1 MTTIIKGNWRDKI
14 DEVMA
19 AQHTPFVFIVSSHA
33 GTEPGDVDV
42 LLSAL
47 DRYTLDPTFEGY
59 GNFATMNPCQGV
71 HNPEWNYTNN
81 EPKWIDGPRLFDVDG
96 VVSFFG
102 NFLDYS
108 HGFSIYTNDQTTI
121 ELLTTAILR
130 NQQRE
135 TYRLAKSKPDAI
147 KATKWREL

>member
-1 MTTIIKGNWRDKI
+1 MTTIIKGNWNDKY
-14 DEVMA
+14 DEVMT
-19 AQHTPFVFIVSSHA
+19 AQHAPFVFINSNGSHFA
-33 GTEPGDVDV
+33 GTEPDDIEG

-59 GNFATMNPCQGV
+59 GNFATLNPCQGV

-108 HGFSIYTNDQTTI
+108 HGFSIYTNDRETI
-121 ELLTTAILR
+121 ESLTATIRA

-135 TYRLAKSKPDAI
+135 TYRAAKKVTP
-147 KATKWREL
+147 